1 MTIQIPVL
9 DDRTYDQ
16 LVAEARSRVPVHTPE
31 WTNLNENDPG
41 ITLLELFAFLTD
53 NLLYRGNRIPEAN
66 RLKFL
71 SLLGIDLQPASP
83 GVGLVTVGNDRG
95 PLPPL
100 AVEAGTEVRAGQ
112 VRFLTD
118 TSLAVLPVTAAAYF
132 KQPQQPDATTAD
144 HYRTLYQSFLETDSE
159 VLTFYK
165 PVALDPPAT
174 GRIDPVVDL
183 GDPANGTIDR
193 SLWIALL
200 GQKGAALSDV
210 RAAIAGQTLTIGVY
224 PTATV
229 PGQVVLPEHTG
240 TPTSDP
246 GLVVEIA
253 APASDPSDPSAATG
267 LGIGPASY
275 SRLPITYAEPVL
287 DAPGLIQVTMPAYE
301 RLLVWDFD
309 PEEEGT
315 GDFPPRLDDPQ
326 VSSRLVTWI
335 RLRYPPLGDDG
346 RTDSTGSPEATGC
359 ADGTTATTPPTVTTA
374 GGDLS
379 LAGCRCGCGGGAGT
393 GGTVST
399 TSVTRPGRLSWV
411 GVNATRVVQAIGVR
425 QELLGLAPG
434 TPYHVC
440 TLAHSPVLTTGL
452 PEASAEAVT
461 VEVQDIDGTW
471 STWHQIDD
479 ILATTPEDQVFTL
492 DPAAGTITFGS
503 GLNGLRPVHGARIR
517 ASYWYGGGA
526 QGRVAIGGL
535 NKSAALPGGFS
546 VANPL
551 ATWGAGDGE
560 SSSDGEAAITRWLR
574 HRDRLVSSDDFRDL
588 TRRTPGIDLGRVEVL
603 PLFNPN
609 ATGAQEW
616 PGMVTL
622 LVIPLSDALHP
633 DAPVP
638 DRQFLDAVCAWLTPR
653 RLVTTELHVRGPVYL
668 PVWVSVAVVPLP
680 GQVPSLVNQAVNNAV
695 RSFLSPLTGGLPTE
709 PSDVGLVGSPGTTG
723 SGWPL
728 GVSLRAQDVEAVATR
743 VGGVRYVDSVQLATI
758 GPDGSVLSPVD
769 SVPLTGLQLP
779 RATVFCSAPPAADPA
794 GLIAGSQGVAP
805 TSVPVPVVPETC

>member
-53 NLLYRGNRIPEAN
+53 NLLYRSNRIPEAN

-71 SLLGIDLQPASP
+71 NLLGIGLQPASP
-83 GVGLVTVGNDRG
+83 GVGLVTVGHDRG
-95 PLPPL
+95 PLPLL
-100 AVEAGTEVRAGQ
+100 AFEAGTEVAAGQ

-118 TSLAVLPVTAAAYF
+118 TSLAVLPVTAAAYY
-132 KQPQQPDATTAD
+132 KQPQQPDTATVD
-144 HYRTLYQSFLETDSE
+144 HYRTLYRSFLETDSE

-165 PVALDPPAT
+165 PVALEPPAT
-174 GRIDPVVDL
+174 GKPDPVIDL
-183 GDPANGTIDR
+183 GDPVNGTIDR

-200 GQKGAALSDV
+200 GQKGAMRSDV

-224 PTATV
+224 PTASV
-229 PGQVVLPEHTG
+229 PGQVVLAEHTG
-240 TPTSDP
+240 TPASDP

-253 APASDPSDPSAATG
+253 SPASDPSDPAAASG
-267 LGIGPASY
+267 FGIGPASY

-287 DAPGLIQVTMPAYE
+287 DAPGLIQVTLPAYQ
-301 RLLVWDFD
+301 RLLLWDFD

-326 VSSRLVTWI
+326 ISSRLVTWI
-335 RLRYPPLGDDG
+335 RLRYPPLGDGSTPGATGD
-346 RTDSTGSPEATGC
+346 TGS
-359 ADGTTATTPPTVTTA
+359 ADDATATTPPTVTA
-374 GGDLS
+374 AHGDLS
-379 LAGCRCGCGGGAGT
+379 LAGCAGGCGCECGGMTTTT
-393 GGTVST
+393 GST
-399 TSVTRPGRLSWV
+399 TAATMPGRLTWV
-411 GVNATRVVQAIGVR
+411 GVNATRAVQAVAVR
-425 QELLGLAPG
+425 RESLGLAPG

-440 TLAHSPVLTTGL
+440 TLAHSPVLTTAL
-452 PEASAEAVT
+452 PDANAEAMT

-479 ILATTPEDQVFTL
+479 ILAAAPEDQVFVV

-517 ASYWYGGGA
+517 ATYWYGGGA
-526 QGRVAIGGL
+526 QGRVGIGGI
-535 NKSAALPGGFS
+535 NKSTTLPGGFS
-546 VANPL
+546 VTNPL

-560 SSSDGEAAITRWLR
+560 SSADGEAATTRWLR

-588 TRRTPGIDLGRVEVL
+588 TRRTPGIALGRVEVL
-603 PLFNPN
+603 PLFNPD

-616 PGMVTL
+616 PGMVTV
-622 LVIPLSDALHP
+622 LVIPQSDAMHP

-638 DRQFLDAVCAWLTPR
+638 DRQFLDAVCAWLAPR
-653 RLVTTELHVRGPVYL
+653 RLVTTELHVRGPVYV

-680 GQVPSLVNQAVNNAV
+680 GQVPSLVNQAVTNAV
-695 RSFLSPLTGGLPTE
+695 RSFLSPLTGGLPSE
-709 PSDVGLVGSPGTTG
+709 PSDDGLVGSPGTTG

-728 GVSLRAQDVEAVATR
+728 GVGLRAQDVEAVATR
-743 VGGVRYVDSVQLATI
+743 VPGVRYVDSVQLATVA
-758 GPDGSVLSPVD
+758 PDGVVLSPVD
-769 SVPLTGLQLP
+769 SVPLNGLQLP

-794 GLIAGSQGVAP
+794 GLIAGSQAVAP
-805 TSVPVPVVPETC
+805 TAVPVPVVPETC